1 MIVAGFGFRSTVTV
15 ADLRAALGAAGSD
28 RPVDALATVADK
40 ATTDAFVRFAA
51 AENLDIIPVDAD
63 ALARQ
68 QTLTQSAVSDAARG
82 TGSVAEAAA
91 LAAAGHRARLLAP
104 RVVSADR
111 TATCALAE
119 GKD

>member
-1 MIVAGFGFRSTVTV
+1 MIVAGFGFRSKVTV
-15 ADLRAALGAAGSD
+15 AGLRAALGAAGSD

-40 ATTDAFVRFAA
+40 ATTDTFVRFAA
-51 AENLDIIPVDAD
+51 AENLNIIPVDAD

-68 QTLTQSAVSDAARG
+68 QTLTRSAVSEAARG

-91 LAAAGHRARLLAP
+91 LAAAG
-104 RVVSADR
+104 
-111 TATCALAE
+111 ATCALAE